1 MKRQDFNQG
10 WNYHKEGS
18 GEGVP
23 VTLPHDAMIHDTRDP
38 ESPGGH
44 ANAYFLGGVYVYEKR
59 FQVPA
64 EWERKHVLFEFGGVY
79 KNTTVYLNDKEAGG
93 RPYGYVPFT
102 VCGDGFLKYGEEN
115 NIKVVADN
123 SRLPNSRWY
132 SGGGIYRPVSLIVGE
147 QTHIKW
153 EGVRI
158 STLSYRPARIRVE
171 TQIETETKIQA
182 ETQIQAETK
191 IQAETQT
198 QAETQVQA
206 ETQTQAE
213 TQIRAEAQVQGGTRT
228 QAEANM
234 DGAEVYVEIL
244 DSLDGN
250 QVIASGTGE
259 NIVLDIPDAKLWSE
273 ETPDLY
279 RYRVILKE
287 KNKVVDE
294 AEGSFGIRKVEWNKN
309 GLFVN
314 GKETL
319 LRGACIHHDNGVLG
333 ACTYAKAEERRI
345 RILKENGYNA
355 VRMSHHPAGREL
367 LDACDRYGMYVMDE
381 TFDMWY
387 YRKNKYDYAADFPA
401 WYLKDIEAM
410 VEQDFNHP
418 SVIMYSIGN
427 EVSEPYKPEGV
438 AKAKEMID
446 FIHRLD
452 GNRAVTAGMNLM
464 IMYMASKGKGIYKE
478 EGGRA
483 GEEKKAGKQKKKK
496 AQEEASGSLFF
507 NLMVSMIG
515 TGMNKQANSD
525 KADQVVSPVLDEL
538 DIAGYNYASGRYP
551 LEGEKHPGRII
562 VGSETFPQDIAKNWA
577 MVKKYPYLIGD
588 FMWTGW
594 DYIGEAAIGAWN
606 YEGVTMQNVPYPWM
620 LADVGAIDIIGT
632 VGAQAKYA
640 SVVWGLEKKP
650 YIGVRPVNHPGK
662 RVSKAV
668 WRGTNAFASWAW
680 KDCDGNKAE
689 VEVYVDAAYV
699 KLYVNGV
706 GVGKK
711 RIKDY
716 KAMFK
721 TRYQQGILTAVA
733 YDKHDREIGRSELR
747 SANGKEKLS
756 VKPED
761 TKAAPGEIV
770 YVDIAVVG
778 ENGVIESNSDR
789 TLTVTVENGE
799 LLGFGSAKPNPTEQ
813 FGSGTYTTYYGRALA
828 VVRAGEA
835 GTMKVIV
842 TGDGVGGEY
851 AEIEV
856 E

>member
-10 WNYHKEGS
+10 WNYYKEGS
-18 GEGVP
+18 GKVIP
-23 VTLPHDAMIHDTRDP
+23 VTLPHDAMIHDTREP
-38 ESPGGH
+38 GSPGTH
-44 ANAYFLGGVYVYEKR
+44 ANAYFPGGIYVYEKS
-59 FQVPA
+59 FYAPA
-64 EWERKHVLFEFGGVY
+64 EWEEKHVMFEFGGVY
-79 KNTTVYLNDKEAGG
+79 KNAKVYLNDKEAGG

-102 VCGDGFLKYGEEN
+102 VCGDGLLKYGEEN
-115 NIKVVADN
+115 TIKVVADN
-123 SRLPNSRWY
+123 SKLPNSRWY
-132 SGGGIYRPVSLIVGE
+132 SGGGIYRPVSLIVGGKTYIE
-147 QTHIKW
+147 W
-153 EGVRI
+153 EGVHI
-158 STLSYRPARIRVE
+158 STLSYQPAQIRVE
-171 TQIETETKIQA
+171 TQIHTVENTNS
-182 ETQIQAETK
+182 
-191 IQAETQT
+191 
-198 QAETQVQA
+198 
-206 ETQTQAE
+206 
-213 TQIRAEAQVQGGTRT
+213 G
-228 QAEANM
+228 
-234 DGAEVYVEIL
+234 EVYVEIL
-244 DSLDGN
+244 DSTDGEK
-250 QVIASGTGE
+250 VIASGEGG

-273 ETPDLY
+273 DTPSLY

-287 KNKVVDE
+287 NNEVVDE
-294 AEGSFGIRKVEWNKN
+294 VAGSFGIRKVEWNKN
-309 GLFVN
+309 GLFIN

-333 ACTYAKAEERRI
+333 ACTYAKSEERRI

-355 VRMSHHPAGREL
+355 IRMSHHPAGREL
-367 LDACDRYGMYVMDE
+367 LDACDKYGMYVMDE

-387 YRKNKYDYAADFPA
+387 YHKNKYDYATDFPE

-438 AKAKEMID
+438 AKAKEMIE
-446 FIHRLD
+446 FIHGIDR
-452 GNRAVTAGMNLM
+452 NRAVTAGMNLM

-483 GEEKKAGKQKKKK
+483 GEEKKAGKKKK
-496 AQEEASGSLFF
+496 AKKEASGSLFF

-551 LEGEKHPGRII
+551 LEGEKHPERVI

-577 MVKKYPYLIGD
+577 MVKQYPYLIGD

-606 YEGVTMQNVPYPWM
+606 YEGVTMQDVPYPWM

-640 SVVWGLEKKP
+640 STVWGLEEKP

-680 KDCDGNKAE
+680 KNCDGNKAE
-689 VEVYVDAAYV
+689 VEVYADAAYV
-699 KLYVNGV
+699 KLYINGI

-711 RIKDY
+711 KIKDY

-721 TRYQQGILTAVA
+721 TRYQEGTLTAVA
-733 YDKHDREIGRSELR
+733 YDNNDREISRSELK
-747 SANGKEKLS
+747 SATGVEKLS

-761 TKAAPGEIV
+761 TKAVAGEIV

-778 ENGVIESNSDR
+778 ENGIVESNADK

-799 LLGFGSAKPNPTEQ
+799 LLGFGSAKPNPTER
-813 FGSGTYTTYYGRALA
+813 FDSGTYTTYYGRALA
-828 VVRAGEA
+828 VVRAKET
-835 GTMKVIV
+835 GTMKVAV
-842 TGDGVGGEY
+842 TGDGIGREC
-851 AEIEV
+851 AEIAVKEENGNV
-856 E
+856 YQL